1 MSQNHLENSGV
12 QSSKTPGLKPVLAAA
27 LASLEVQLDQELTR
41 YRRTRLAAYRTLNQP
56 RMRASMMSNQAQK
69 IAAVAAGGVT
79 TQTSIAKD
87 VNEITLP
94 QVSSTTPPASISES
108 ETHEELP
115 KSVKEN
121 LPKQHTLKISSTSAT
136 DEKPTLPIAN
146 SANIVPA
153 KIGDRKSEDIIK
165 PQSISK
171 PPDDYL
177 ESSEALLRSL
187 AQEQPQS
194 DKPQNSSHSLLS
206 PMGIGSMLLLLL
218 SSLTLGYV
226 LFNPKNLPQFSLNS
240 LLPRNSSNSR
250 VKIENPGSNTKA
262 QTQAPLT
269 PIPKYP
275 NLATNEF
282 PEVKNPDDVV
292 GLTPTAKP
300 ILISTPNPVVTQNP
314 VVSPTNTAQLQ
325 SPIATSSPVATPV
338 TTTQVSQPTA
348 TTTPTTPATTAQ
360 VSQPTA
366 TTTPSLQPTPS
377 PQKLDDAEIKP
388 LADGFYHVVVD
399 NQGENSL
406 SKARL
411 AVPDAYLSP
420 ERKFIY
426 LGAFKTKEQ
435 VQRHLQML
443 EAKGIKAKVQQP

>member
-1 MSQNHLENSGV
+1 MSQNHLEDSGV

-56 RMRASMMSNQAQK
+56 RMRASMSNQAQK
-69 IAAVAAGGVT
+69 LAAAATVVT
-79 TQTSIAKD
+79 TQPSPIAES
-87 VNEITLP
+87 VNEISSP
-94 QVSSTTPPASISES
+94 QVSSIIQSTPVADI
-108 ETHEELP
+108 HEELP
-115 KSVKEN
+115 KPVKEN
-121 LPKQHTLKISSTSAT
+121 VPRQHTLQISSRSAT
-136 DEKPTLPIAN
+136 DEKPALPTPN

-153 KIGDRKSEDIIK
+153 AIAENKREDIVK
-165 PQSISK
+165 PQATPK
-171 PPDDYL
+171 PPEDYL

-187 AQEQPQS
+187 AQEPPQTTKTRTS
-194 DKPQNSSHSLLS
+194 GDSLLS
-206 PMGIGSMLLLLL
+206 PIGIGSMLLLLL

-226 LFNPKNLPQFSLNS
+226 MFNPKNLPQFSFNNLFQ
-240 LLPRNSSNSR
+240 RNASNSG
-250 VKIENPGSNTKA
+250 VKTENVSSNTKI

-282 PEVKNPDDVV
+282 TEVKTPDDVV
-292 GLTPTAKP
+292 GLAPTATPT
-300 ILISTPNPVVTQNP
+300 LISTPNPVVTPNSA
-314 VVSPTNTAQLQ
+314 VSPTTAAQPPQL
-325 SPIATSSPVATPV
+325 PIATPSPEITP
-338 TTTQVSQPTA
+338 TTAAQVQQPTA
-348 TTTPTTPATTAQ
+348 TT
-360 VSQPTA
+360 S
-366 TTTPSLQPTPS
+366 PSPQPTPT

-406 SKARL
+406 AKARL

-420 ERKFIY
+420 EKKFIY

-435 VQRHLQML
+435 VKQHLQML
-443 EAKGIKAKVQQP
+443 ETKGIKARVQQP

>member
-1 MSQNHLENSGV
+1 MSQNHLEDSGV

-56 RMRASMMSNQAQK
+56 RMRASMSNQAQK
-69 IAAVAAGGVT
+69 LAAAATVVT
-79 TQTSIAKD
+79 TQPSPIAES
-87 VNEITLP
+87 VNEISSP
-94 QVSSTTPPASISES
+94 QVSSIIQSTPVADI
-108 ETHEELP
+108 HEELP
-115 KSVKEN
+115 KPVKEN
-121 LPKQHTLKISSTSAT
+121 LPRQHTLQISSTSAT
-136 DEKPTLPIAN
+136 DEKPALPTLN

-153 KIGDRKSEDIIK
+153 AIAENKSEDIVK
-165 PQSISK
+165 PQATPK
-171 PPDDYL
+171 PPEDYL

-187 AQEQPQS
+187 AQEPPQTTKTRTS
-194 DKPQNSSHSLLS
+194 GDSLLS
-206 PMGIGSMLLLLL
+206 PIGIGSMLLLLL

-226 LFNPKNLPQFSLNS
+226 MFNPKNLPRFSFNNLFQ
-240 LLPRNSSNSR
+240 RNASNSE
-250 VKIENPGSNTKA
+250 VKTENVSSNTKI

-282 PEVKNPDDVV
+282 TEVKTPDDVV
-292 GLTPTAKP
+292 GLAPTATP
-300 ILISTPNPVVTQNP
+300 ILISTPNPVVTPNSA
-314 VVSPTNTAQLQ
+314 VSPTTAAQPPQL
-325 SPIATSSPVATPV
+325 PIATPSPEITP
-338 TTTQVSQPTA
+338 TTAAQVQQPTA
-348 TTTPTTPATTAQ
+348 TT
-360 VSQPTA
+360 S
-366 TTTPSLQPTPS
+366 PSAQPTPT

-406 SKARL
+406 AKARL

-420 ERKFIY
+420 EKKFIY

-435 VQRHLQML
+435 VKQHLQML
-443 EAKGIKAKVQQP
+443 ETKGIKARVQQP